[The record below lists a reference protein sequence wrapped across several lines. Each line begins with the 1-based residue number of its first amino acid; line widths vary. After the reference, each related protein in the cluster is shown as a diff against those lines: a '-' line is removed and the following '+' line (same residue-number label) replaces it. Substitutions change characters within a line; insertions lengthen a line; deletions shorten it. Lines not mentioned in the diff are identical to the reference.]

1 LVVLSPL
8 GYAPPS
14 DAQQESVRP
23 GINRHYQDPDFRQW
37 VETFE
42 RPGREVYDRR
52 EQILAA
58 LELRPGLDV
67 ADLGAGTGLFT
78 RLFAPEVAPDG
89 IVYAVDISATF
100 VDNVLRTARE
110 QGLANVRGIVNTDTD
125 SGLAPDSVDLI
136 FVSDTYHHFEYPQRM
151 LTSMHEALRPGGRL
165 AIIDFR
171 KVPGFSSGWVMS
183 HVRADRATVIREIEA
198 EGFRFMGEED
208 VLRVNYFLWFERE

>member
-1 LVVLSPL
+1 MGLAPLLHASP
-8 GYAPPS
+8 S
-14 DAQQESVRP
+14 VAQQESVRP
-23 GINRHYQDPDFRQW
+23 GINRHYEDPDFRQW

-78 RLFAPEVAPDG
+78 RLIAPGVAPDG

-110 QGLANVRGIVNTDTD
+110 QGLQNVRGIVNTDTD
-125 SGLAPDSVDLI
+125 TGLAPASVDLI
-136 FVSDTYHHFEYPQRM
+136 FVSDTYHHLEFPQRM
-151 LTSMHEALRPGGRL
+151 LASMHQALRPGGRL

-171 KVPGFSSGWVMS
+171 KTPGFSSGWVMN

-198 EGFRFMGEED
+198 EGYRFVGEED
-208 VLRVNYFLWFERE
+208 FLRVNYFLWFERQ